1 MCMQASMS
9 SSSSTENSTSSD
21 EEPAS
26 GDPRPGTH
34 ECLEQKVY
42 CPCTKCANMKM
53 TKRHLLSTHLQKNGR
68 HIARPLPVRISTD
81 ESSGSSSDDSDS
93 EGQKHDTHMDD
104 ATPLIKEVGM
114 KSTST
119 PAEEVLKLSRLA
131 MGFSSD
137 ELSSSSDDSD
147 FQDQEDVIHVVDT
160 KPLINDAGVTSTT
173 MPAEEDDNFTRLAS
187 MPLFPKSESSTLA
200 TLVLLLF
207 LKVLHG
213 WTEASFTDLLRLLA
227 DKILPKD
234 NKMPTSHTE
243 VSLAMKGNG
252 HEMDIEALLR
262 LFAHKLTSERDQVF
276 TMMLQMSLTD
286 PNKPAPSMP
295 LMQLVQ
301 QHLSTPQ
308 HPPTS
313 SDKGKGPISETP
325 KPSTNIW
332 RRIHKLRNELEHI
345 PDTDQRDMLI
355 EVIQGMEE
363 DVRLVEAQLM
373 QSEHATPA
381 TDEQV
386 ITATPPTESTIGTR
400 ATRTFDETPKTPI
413 TYEVTT
419 TGKREVTLLLSNDGK
434 VFKDEAGKRFF
445 QYIHNRAEEIF
456 GNYIENDWRKQDNKL
471 KEQIYSD
478 VVAEFGN
485 PGYSYAFIMDIVCR
499 HLHAKRDRL
508 RLQLTKDLGSPRPTW
523 ITDMTTWDDLIKDA
537 KFKKDTDKNPNH
549 TPFAQE
555 QGKRRLKD
563 TSKATQARLL
573 RIGSHKLGPCGYS
586 SIQGTLIRQFGKAV
600 SEKDLKYALKHGVQG
615 LRQQMLERG
624 EKFSTSH
631 GTHEVQQSHSNEAVD
646 SGCEEPPEGSAA
658 CDKLASARHEPSGK
672 DERQGHNGED
682 EHVAS
687 SCKRETRQN
696 KKKRKNRY

>member
-1 MCMQASMS
+1 M
-9 SSSSTENSTSSD
+9 
-21 EEPAS
+21 
-26 GDPRPGTH
+26 
-34 ECLEQKVY
+34 
-42 CPCTKCANMKM
+42 
-53 TKRHLLSTHLQKNGR
+53 
-68 HIARPLPVRISTD
+68 RISTD
-81 ESSGSSSDDSDS
+81 ESSGSSSDDSDF

-104 ATPLIKEVGM
+104 ATTLIKEVGV

-147 FQDQEDVIHVVDT
+147 FQGQEDDIHVVDT
-160 KPLINDAGVTSTT
+160 KQLINDAGVTSTT
-173 MPAEEDDNFTRLAS
+173 MPTEEVDNFTRLAS

-234 NKMPTSHTE
+234 NKMPRSHSE
-243 VSLAMKGNG
+243 VSLAMKGSG
-252 HEMDIEALLR
+252 HEMDFETLLR

-301 QHLSTPQ
+301 QHLATPQ
-308 HPPTS
+308 HPPIS
-313 SDKGKGPISETP
+313 SDKGKGPMSETP

-332 RRIHKLRNELEHI
+332 RKMHKLRKELEHI
-345 PDTDQRDMLI
+345 PDTKQRDMLI

-386 ITATPPTESTIGTR
+386 ITATPPASTIGTR
-400 ATRTFDETPKTPI
+400 ATRTLDETPKTPI

-419 TGKREVTLLLSNDGK
+419 RGKREVTLLLSNDGK
-434 VFKDEAGKRFF
+434 VFKDEAGKGFF

-485 PGYSYAFIMDIVCR
+485 PGYSYAFIMDSVCR

-523 ITDMTTWDDLIKDA
+523 ITNMTTWDDLIKDA
-537 KFKKDTDKNPNH
+537 KFKKDIDKNLNH
-549 TPFAQE
+549 TPLAQE
-555 QGKRRLKD
+555 HGKRRLKD

-631 GTHEVQQSHSNEAVD
+631 GTNEEAQQSHSIEAVD
-646 SGCEEPPEGSAA
+646 NGCEESPEISAA
-658 CDKLASARHEPSGK
+658 CDELASARHESSGK
-672 DERQGHNGED
+672 DERQGHNGGD

-696 KKKRKNRY
+696 KKRRKNRN